1 VREYPSASDGER
13 IRRPGAVRRGA
24 RTNRR

>member
-1 VREYPSASDGER
+1 VREYVSASDGER

-24 RTNRR
+24 STNRT